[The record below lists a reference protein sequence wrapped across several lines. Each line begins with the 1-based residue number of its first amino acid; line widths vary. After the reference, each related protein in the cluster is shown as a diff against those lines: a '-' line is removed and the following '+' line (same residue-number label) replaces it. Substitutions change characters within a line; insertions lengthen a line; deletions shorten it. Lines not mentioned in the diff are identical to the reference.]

1 MIIIKIGVKIKLIF
15 ANELIL
21 PSKAKYAKIIVTI
34 ITIQLLTS
42 KTLEIATL
50 PASIDEV
57 IIKTLNEKRK
67 LIILP
72 LLPKYLIINF
82 WKESANCDN
91 HKNKYVNKKKITPAI
106 VIAKIEYLPKI
117 LK

>member
-1 MIIIKIGVKIKLIF
+1 MPLNIANTQLDSSRFVPRGIPQTSSMIIIKIGVKIKLIF

-57 IIKTLNEKRK
+57 IIKTLNKKRK

-72 LLPKYLIINF
+72 PLPKYLIINF
-82 WKESANCDN
+82 
-91 HKNKYVNKKKITPAI
+91 
-106 VIAKIEYLPKI
+106 
-117 LK
+117 